1 MKPLTIFTCI
11 LLVIVITLSS
21 CKAKHCPAFDVEME
35 GYTPKN
41 NKKKRGRQEGLWG
54 K

>member
-1 MKPLTIFTCI
+1 MKNIFIKCMLALFLCVSFT
-11 LLVIVITLSS
+11 S
-21 CKAKHCPAFDVEME
+21 CKTKHCAALEEDMD
-35 GYTPKN
+35 GYNPKS